1 MHGSSICSSPLFGRY
16 KRTLNVVWNNFHR
29 RFHYRNTHF
38 VIFSLPADE
47 HILAGSTK
55 ISIPLFIS
63 LFAGTIIGEYFYLTT
78 HEFSALLLSLIC
90 GTTLFYQVLC
100 LLKKSTASAI
110 PPISNP
116 IPNKNRTQSKG
127 LLKLLNAKKKAIIE
141 PKIAPIHSK
150 PIEITFLF
158 SQGVLNTP
166 LPSPQ
171 ELSTLPLS
179 LFGIQNP
186 LYASLLNSQPEISP
200 SMQGSTA
207 RAQPPTTI
215 GSALNSLGTLTSSFI
230 NLFERLTYKLFAL
243 LCKPYFLSNYE
254 VVSYE

>member
-166 LPSPQ
+166 LPSLRQ
-171 ELSTLPLS
+171 LGGLPL
-179 LFGIQNP
+179 LLTANP
-186 LYASLLNSQPEISP
+186 QPYKIFQEAQTP
-200 SMQGSTA
+200 TA
-207 RAQPPTTI
+207 QAQPPTTI